1 MILQIEYNTNNTNNN
16 NTNNNNNNNNNNK
29 IFIEHQSS
37 ICPWCFTL
45 KEKLFKKLK
54 KWRGKI

>member
-1 MILQIEYNTNNTNNN
+1 MILQIEYN
-16 NTNNNNNNNNNNK
+16 NNNNNNNNNNTNNNK
-29 IFIEHQSS
+29 IFIEHQST

-54 KWRGKI
+54 GRGKIYKS

>member
-1 MILQIEYNTNNTNNN
+1 MILKIEY
-16 NTNNNNNNNNNNK
+16 NNNNNNK
-29 IFIEHQSS
+29 IFIEHQST

-54 KWRGKI
+54 KGRGKI

>member
-1 MILQIEYNTNNTNNN
+1 MILQIEYN
-16 NTNNNNNNNNNNK
+16 NNNNNNNNNNK
-29 IFIEHQSS
+29 IFIEHQST

-54 KWRGKI
+54 KGRGKI